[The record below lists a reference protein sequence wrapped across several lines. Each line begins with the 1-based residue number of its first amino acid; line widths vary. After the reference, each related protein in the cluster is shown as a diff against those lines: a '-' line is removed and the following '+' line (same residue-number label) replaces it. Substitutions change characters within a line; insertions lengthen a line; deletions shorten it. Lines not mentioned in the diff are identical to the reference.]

1 MKTTIKTLVA
11 SASIALVA
19 GFANAQSSPNTLDEL
34 LQQVKNDRVSQQRI
48 NEARERE
55 FMDERADKQALLRRA
70 QAALQ
75 AEEER
80 GDRLQNQFTQNE
92 QTLIDKETELD
103 QASGTLGEM
112 FGVVRQASADAYG
125 VISTSIVSAE
135 YPGRDEFLAEMAQ
148 DSKGLP
154 NINELEELWL
164 ALQTEMTES
173 GKVSRFTTEV
183 VDLDGGSTTQEVVRI
198 GTFNLVGEQGYLVYN
213 DEDDKIQPLGRQPEG
228 YQVASTQDLMDASS
242 GFVGTYVDPS
252 RGAILEL
259 FKQKA
264 TLSERY
270 HAGGIVGYIITG
282 LLIIGLLIGVFKI
295 VSLTAVGAKMKSQLN
310 NIDNP
315 SNSNPLGRI
324 LTVYQANKSADS
336 ESLELKLDEAILK
349 ELPRIEAGIN
359 IIKIFA
365 AIAPLL
371 GLLGTVLGMIATFQ
385 QITLFGTGDPR
396 IMAGSISMA
405 LVTTAQGIIAAL
417 PLILMH
423 SIVAGRSKSIVH
435 ILDEQTAGIIAQHA
449 ENERPVTTTTTPGR
463 M

>member
-1 MKTTIKTLVA
+1 MKTTIKALVA
-11 SASIALVA
+11 SASIALVS
-19 GFANAQSSPNTLDEL
+19 GFANAQAPTTLEQL
-34 LQQVKNDRVSQQRI
+34 LEQVKNDRISEQRI

-55 FMDERADKQALLRRA
+55 FLDERADKQALLRQA
-70 QAALQ
+70 QATLR
-75 AEEER
+75 AEEQR
-80 GDRLQNQFTQNE
+80 GDRLTAQFAENE

-103 QASGTLGEM
+103 QAAGTLGEM

-154 NINELEELWL
+154 NIKELEDLWI

-173 GKVSRFTTEV
+173 GKVSKFTTEV
-183 VDLDGGSTTQEVVRI
+183 VDLDGGSTTQDVVRI
-198 GTFNLVGEQGYLVYN
+198 GTFNLVGEAGYLTYN
-213 DEDDKIQPLGRQPEG
+213 DEDNKVQPLGRQPEG
-228 YQVASTQDLMDASS
+228 FQVATTQDLLGATS
-242 GFVGTYVDPS
+242 GVVATFIDPS

-264 TLSERY
+264 TLTERY

-282 LLIIGLLIGVFKI
+282 MLIIGLLIGLYKI
-295 VSLTAVGAKMKSQLN
+295 ISLTAVGGKMKSQLN

-324 LTVYQANKSADS
+324 LTVYQANKTADS

-449 ENERPVTTTTTPGR
+449 EAEKA
-463 M
+463 

>member
-11 SASIALVA
+11 AASIALVA
-19 GFANAQSSPNTLDEL
+19 GFANAQAPTTLDQL
-34 LQQVKNDRVSQQRI
+34 LEQVKRDRVSEQRI

-55 FMDERADKQALLRRA
+55 FLDDRADKQALLRTA
-70 QAALQ
+70 QATLK
-75 AEEER
+75 AEEDR
-80 GDRLQNQFTQNE
+80 GDRLTRQFGVNE
-92 QTLIDKETELD
+92 QTLIDKEEELD

-125 VISTSIVSAE
+125 VISTSIVSAQ
-135 YPGRDEFLAEMAQ
+135 YPGRDTFLAEMAQ

-154 NINELEELWL
+154 NITELEQLWL

-173 GKVSRFTTEV
+173 GKVARFSTEV
-183 VDLDGGSTTQEVVRI
+183 VDLNGGSSTQEVIRI
-198 GTFNLVGEQGYLVYN
+198 GTFNLVGEAGYLSFN
-213 DEDDKIQPLGRQPEG
+213 DEDNKVQPLGRQPESF
-228 YQVASTQDLMDASS
+228 QVSSTQDLLGATS
-242 GFVGTYVDPS
+242 GIVATFVDPS

-264 TLSERY
+264 TLMERY
-270 HAGGIVGYIITG
+270 HAGGIVGYIITFM
-282 LLIIGLLIGVFKI
+282 LAIGLLIGLYKI
-295 VSLTAVGAKMKSQLN
+295 VSLTAVGGKMRAQLN

-324 LTVYQANKSADS
+324 LTVYQANKTADS
-336 ESLELKLDEAILK
+336 ENLELKLDEAILK
-349 ELPRIEAGIN
+349 ELPRVEAGIN

-423 SIVAGRSKSIVH
+423 SIVAGRAKSIVH

-449 ENERPVTTTTTPGR
+449 ETEKA
-463 M
+463 